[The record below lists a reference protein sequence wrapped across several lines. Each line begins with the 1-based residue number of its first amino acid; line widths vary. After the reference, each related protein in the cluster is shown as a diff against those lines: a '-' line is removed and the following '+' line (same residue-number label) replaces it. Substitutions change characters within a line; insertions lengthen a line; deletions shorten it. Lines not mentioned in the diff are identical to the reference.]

1 VAGLNKIVLIGTILS
16 NPEAK
21 FSVEGTPITK
31 FWVDINGG
39 FNQPSGK
46 IEVVCWQKLAEI
58 SGSLTKGLNILVEG
72 QLRIRSYEDQSGSR
86 KWVTEITATN
96 IVKLAGG
103 GQEVVAQVSADKEAS
118 DSEIEEIEP
127 LPEDDLPF

>member
-1 VAGLNKIVLIGTILS
+1 M
-16 NPEAK
+16 
-21 FSVEGTPITK
+21 
-31 FWVDINGG
+31 
-39 FNQPSGK
+39 
-46 IEVVCWQKLAEI
+46 
-58 SGSLTKGLNILVEG
+58 VEG